1 MVKVRVWDLPT
12 RVFHGTLA
20 LSVVGLVVSGQW
32 GGDAMLW
39 HFRFGY
45 AVLTLLLFRLCWGF
59 VGGHWSR
66 WWQLPLSWRSL
77 MAYRQGLRQPMLTTG
92 HNPAGS
98 WSVLAMLCWLAL
110 QVGTGL
116 ISDDEIAN
124 AGPLTSL
131 VSGAAVSAATAWH
144 KGLGKGL
151 LLVLVALHVGAVAW
165 YKWRKHQN
173 LMSAM
178 LHGDKIVDSAV
189 PASRDDLITRLGAC
203 VVLLLCALAVRW
215 ALSLGTA

>member
-12 RVFHGTLA
+12 RVFHGSLA
-20 LSVVGLVVSGQW
+20 LSVVGLIATGQW

-45 AVLTLLLFRLCWGF
+45 AVFTLLLFRLCWGL

-77 MAYRQGLRQPMLTTG
+77 MAYKQGLHQPWLTTG

-116 ISDDEIAN
+116 ISDDDIAN

-131 VSGAAVSAATAWH
+131 VSGATVSAATAWH
-144 KGLGKGL
+144 KGLGKAV
-151 LLVLVALHVGAVAW
+151 LLVLLALHIGAVAW
-165 YKWRKHQN
+165 YKWRKQQN
-173 LMSAM
+173 LLSAM
-178 LHGDKIVDSAV
+178 LHGDKMVDSAV

-203 VVLLLCALAVRW
+203 GVLLLCALLVRW
-215 ALSLGTA
+215 IVSLGTA